1 MFHQVPK
8 LRHHLLFL
16 VCNFDTFTNVLFQ
29 TRKRHLNINL
39 YKGTQ
44 CKAVSIPK
52 IFNLWKIFN
61 FAYLK
66 RNVLSLRKLLR
77 LYFSAFLGRNRIR
90 LKRKWAIKWV
100 LFEQRFYHDIKII
113 LKLWSGQVRW
123 LIGEVKINFTSQIVR
138 GVENTGMPTLGYFA
152 LHRKSANS
160 EKLQAWSASKGCAS
174 WPGSILFTIPITSLF
189 AWLVTCTDE
198 SMSYALK
205 EMGLEY
211 LCQAG
216 YLGQAGYLCQAL
228 FLFQTNPSFICMK
241 YKSLENSMGKWEIS
255 LNPFPNDKFWTL
267 PNWKSLRTTISNGMK
282 MAESSA
288 NR

>member
-44 CKAVSIPK
+44 CRAVSIPK
-52 IFNLWKIFN
+52 ILNLWKIFN

-77 LYFSAFLGRNRIR
+77 LYFSAFLGRKRIR

-113 LKLWSGQVRW
+113 LKSWSGQVRW

-138 GVENTGMPTLGYFA
+138 GVENTVMPTSGYFA
-152 LHRKSANS
+152 LLLVFFHQKGLLVLVMLINCLVRD
-160 EKLQAWSASKGCAS
+160 LQ
-174 WPGSILFTIPITSLF
+174 T
-189 AWLVTCTDE
+189 
-198 SMSYALK
+198 
-205 EMGLEY
+205 
-211 LCQAG
+211 
-216 YLGQAGYLCQAL
+216 
-228 FLFQTNPSFICMK
+228 PS
-241 YKSLENSMGKWEIS
+241 
-255 LNPFPNDKFWTL
+255 P
-267 PNWKSLRTTISNGMK
+267 
-282 MAESSA
+282 
-288 NR
+288 

>member
-29 TRKRHLNINL
+29 TPKRHLNINL

-44 CKAVSIPK
+44 CRAVSIPK
-52 IFNLWKIFN
+52 ILNLWKIFN

-113 LKLWSGQVRW
+113 LKSWSGQGRW

-152 LHRKSANS
+152 LYGYEEEIHKKSSPKLFVRFWDYFTGMFLGWPFSNTVRK
-160 EKLQAWSASKGCAS
+160 
-174 WPGSILFTIPITSLF
+174 ILIRP
-189 AWLVTCTDE
+189 
-198 SMSYALK
+198 
-205 EMGLEY
+205 
-211 LCQAG
+211 
-216 YLGQAGYLCQAL
+216 
-228 FLFQTNPSFICMK
+228 
-241 YKSLENSMGKWEIS
+241 
-255 LNPFPNDKFWTL
+255 
-267 PNWKSLRTTISNGMK
+267 
-282 MAESSA
+282 
-288 NR
+288 

>member
-44 CKAVSIPK
+44 CRAVSIPK
-52 IFNLWKIFN
+52 ILNLWKIFN

-77 LYFSAFLGRNRIR
+77 LYFSAFLGRKRIR

-113 LKLWSGQVRW
+113 LKSWSGQVRW
-123 LIGEVKINFTSQIVR
+123 LIGEVKINFTSQIVW
-138 GVENTGMPTLGYFA
+138 GVENTGMPTSGYFA
-152 LHRKSANS
+152 LIFLLRFYFLRFFSMCVMAKKYLWISSCIFWGYCDA
-160 EKLQAWSASKGCAS
+160 
-174 WPGSILFTIPITSLF
+174 
-189 AWLVTCTDE
+189 LV
-198 SMSYALK
+198 LIIGGKIK
-205 EMGLEY
+205 EL
-211 LCQAG
+211 
-216 YLGQAGYLCQAL
+216 
-228 FLFQTNPSFICMK
+228 
-241 YKSLENSMGKWEIS
+241 
-255 LNPFPNDKFWTL
+255 
-267 PNWKSLRTTISNGMK
+267 
-282 MAESSA
+282 
-288 NR
+288 